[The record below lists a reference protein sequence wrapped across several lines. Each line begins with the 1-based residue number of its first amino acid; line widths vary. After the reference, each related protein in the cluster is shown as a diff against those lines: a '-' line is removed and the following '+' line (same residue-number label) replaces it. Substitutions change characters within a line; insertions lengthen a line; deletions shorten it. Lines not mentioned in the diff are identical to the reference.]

1 MFDTQ
6 AGEFVKEL
14 VQRND
19 NSRNK
24 KNSELKANADLR
36 INKGIIKYD
45 DVRDARNE
53 RNYDENP

>member
-1 MFDTQ
+1 LFDTQ

-19 NSRNK
+19 NSKNK

-36 INKGIIKYD
+36 IKGYIKYD

-53 RNYDENP
+53 RNYDESP